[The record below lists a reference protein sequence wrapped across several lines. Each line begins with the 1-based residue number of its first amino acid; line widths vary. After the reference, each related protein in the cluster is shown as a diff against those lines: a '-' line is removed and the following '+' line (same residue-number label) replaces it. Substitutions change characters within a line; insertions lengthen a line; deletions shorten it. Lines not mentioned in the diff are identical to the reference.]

1 MKTAVILGAKSD
13 IAKAIAIELAS
24 RKVNLVLAARHSI
37 ELESLEESL
46 QSTYHIKVTLEELD
60 ALAYNT
66 HAKFCQNLPQE
77 TDAVFCVFGYLG
89 DQRKAETHP
98 GEMFQIVETNFVG
111 SVSLLEIIASKFEK
125 SKHGLIVGIS
135 SVAGERGRQSNYFYG
150 SSKAA
155 FSVYLSG
162 LRNRLYKS
170 NVHVIT
176 VKPGYVKTRMTEHL
190 QLPPLIS
197 TSAEVVA
204 KSIMKS
210 IDKGKNEIYVPGIWK
225 EIMCFIKIIPEFIFK
240 RMNL

>member
-24 RKVNLVLAARHSI
+24 RKVNLVLAARHLMQ
-37 ELESLEESL
+37 LEPFKESL
-46 QSTYHIKVTLEELD
+46 QSEYSIKVTLEELD
-60 ALAYNT
+60 ALAYDT
-66 HAKFCQNLPQE
+66 HGKFCQNLPHD
-77 TDAVFCVFGYLG
+77 TDTVFCVFGYLG
-89 DQRKAETHP
+89 DQKKAETEP
-98 GEMFQIVETNFVG
+98 DEMFQIIETNFVG
-111 SVSLLEIIASKFEK
+111 AVSLLEIMASKFEK
-125 SKHGLIVGIS
+125 NKHGVIVGIS

-155 FSVYLSG
+155 FSAYLSG

-170 NVHVIT
+170 KVQVIT
-176 VKPGYVKTRMTEHL
+176 VKPGYVKTRMTEQL

-204 KSIMKS
+204 KSILKAIDNNKS
-210 IDKGKNEIYVPGIWK
+210 EIYVPGIWRG
-225 EIMCFIKIIPEFIFK
+225 IMCFVKLIPEFVFK